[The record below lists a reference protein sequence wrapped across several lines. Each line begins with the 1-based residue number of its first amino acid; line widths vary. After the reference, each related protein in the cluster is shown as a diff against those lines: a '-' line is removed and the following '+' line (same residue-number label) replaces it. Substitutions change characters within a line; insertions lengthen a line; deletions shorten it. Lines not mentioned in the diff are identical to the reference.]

1 MAHNKMSPCDAIEAR
16 LTDFPDLRDETRIE
30 LERHAETCQSCRA
43 KLAEYRALMAALR
56 NFEALFEELETR
68 VRRLPDVVSA
78 GFVTMLPLTAS
89 GGAIY
94 FGIEDGLL
102 DPGLEPAALFR
113 SVSDDYFR
121 TMGIPLRGGRVFD
134 VRDRLGAP
142 AVVIVNETLARRYFP
157 EGDALGHH
165 LSVWGESSEIAG
177 IVGDVQQLELGADT
191 RPAIYVAS
199 PQRALGY
206 FDPKD
211 LAVCTTAEP
220 EALAASIR
228 AEIWELDPDQ
238 PIASVRTMNDIVL
251 SSVTDERLQTS
262 LLSVFG
268 LVALSLAAI
277 GVYGVQSY
285 SVSSRTGEIGLR
297 MALGAQA
304 GDVLGTVT
312 VHGMTR
318 AILGILLGVMGA
330 VWSTRFLTGMLYGV
344 APSDPWTLLA
354 ISVALGGVAFG
365 ACLLPGLRAT
375 RIDPLIALRDS

>member
-1 MAHNKMSPCDAIEAR
+1 M
-16 LTDFPDLRDETRIE
+16 
-30 LERHAETCQSCRA
+30 
-43 KLAEYRALMAALR
+43 
-56 NFEALFEELETR
+56 
-68 VRRLPDVVSA
+68 
-78 GFVTMLPLTAS
+78 
-89 GGAIY
+89 
-94 FGIEDGLL
+94 
-102 DPGLEPAALFR
+102 
-113 SVSDDYFR
+113 
-121 TMGIPLRGGRVFD
+121 
-134 VRDRLGAP
+134 
-142 AVVIVNETLARRYFP
+142 
-157 EGDALGHH
+157 
-165 LSVWGESSEIAG
+165 
-177 IVGDVQQLELGADT
+177 
-191 RPAIYVAS
+191 
-199 PQRALGY
+199 
-206 FDPKD
+206 
-211 LAVCTTAEP
+211 CTTAEP

-344 APSDPWTLLA
+344 APSDRGP
-354 ISVALGGVAFG
+354 S
-365 ACLLPGLRAT
+365 
-375 RIDPLIALRDS
+375 